1 MKIIL
6 RYSTFAITL
15 IIFMLYACENDFLE
29 TLPKASANEVILA
42 NEKGV
47 NMLLIGAYAAL
58 DGSTGMGGE
67 WAASVSNWIW
77 GDVASDDC
85 AKGTL
90 SGSLA
95 PVIPIENYTVV
106 PSNAYV
112 SDKWR
117 ADYEGISRTNAVLRV
132 LAKCDPPLSAEA
144 QASIKAQAL
153 FLRAYIHFDLKKVF
167 NNIPYIT
174 ETVDPV
180 LVPNNVDAWPM
191 IESDLQFAVDN
202 LPTVQSEVG
211 RPTKYAAEALLA
223 KAYIFQKKWEEARVL
238 LDDIIANSG
247 KSLMNNFGDNFD
259 AAYRNNKESIWEIQ
273 YTVNDGSNGS
283 LNGGNGDRGATPI
296 AVDGLPNG
304 WGWHQPTQN
313 LVNAFMVDNEGL
325 PIFEGS
331 VSNFKND
338 MNILSTE
345 YFAQDTVTPVDP
357 RLDLTI
363 GRRGVPYLDYGIM
376 RGSTWIRQQ
385 DHAGPY
391 LDKKKMFKKS
401 QIGTLSDATGS
412 TTNAINYRVL
422 RFSHILLW
430 RAEVAV
436 ESSTPDLAYATTLV
450 NMIRSRANNQKVMG
464 RCRTFILPNQT
475 GLNVDYTAP
484 AANYLVSTYPTDFP
498 SVEYARKAIQ
508 METRLEF
515 ALEGHRHFDLVRWGI
530 AAATINAY
538 LDQDRDFRT
547 LFGGT
552 NPAVFTENKNE
563 FWPIP
568 QTEIDLQQGVL
579 VQNPGY

>member
-1 MKIIL
+1 
-6 RYSTFAITL
+6 
-15 IIFMLYACENDFLE
+15 MLYACENDFLE